1 MGTWSA
7 SNSYR
12 PNHILDPQKNSFLHV
27 RNFILLLI
35 SEPFLPPKIC
45 FELYKFGVTAV
56 RNLGKQKQIMPRPIE
71 SGVSFPISGRSQ
83 RACQMDATMPKVMPK
98 AKARLLTKGK
108 IKTKTMLAC
117 PVSSC
122 VDTSDLCLLRWL
134 WNQHMCVC
142 VQVQPWC
149 YAWHRK
155 PNCSGVL
162 DINMQHSS
170 IWCDDCDDAMLI
182 PAHAPC
188 SRDINECW

>member
-1 MGTWSA
+1 MLS
-7 SNSYR
+7 
-12 PNHILDPQKNSFLHV
+12 
-27 RNFILLLI
+27 I

-56 RNLGKQKQIMPRPIE
+56 RNLGQQKQIMPRPIE

-108 IKTKTMLAC
+108 IKTKTMPAY

-134 WNQHMCVC
+134 WNQHMCV
-142 VQVQPWC
+142 
-149 YAWHRK
+149 YKYNH
-155 PNCSGVL
+155 
-162 DINMQHSS
+162 
-170 IWCDDCDDAMLI
+170 DAML
-182 PAHAPC
+182 
-188 SRDINECW
+188 DIENLTVEVNHVGLVLCPNSGTQFWPRGIAFF